1 MVGYVPVRPSAA
13 SQKKSFTRAP
23 LKTTTFSFGNFS
35 KKAVNETL
43 GRIGS
48 NSEKENSHK
57 VQKSGGCIKE
67 KARSNQQ
74 MIKKEA
80 NAQNN
85 MYQQQRELSKALKE
99 FENKPKAKGYKS
111 IESQIEQYEGLDR
124 AKDMLDK
131 AKALAASVSRQSSES
146 KKKLQIQRAI
156 QRANGIANDPLEQ
169 ERIKKLAKEMA
180 KKRQKASEEI
190 RKKAMDAI
198 SKIKEKRDGMER
210 EKAKQQR
217 KKFPTREETEKMRLA
232 NERRYLKAK
241 MEELDKIK
249 EKKIKL
255 DAVSRYKCTVGA
267 KDEKVLKSR
276 PVSEITQEIE
286 RYEKE
291 KREKALE
298 AHQKMKVRQSEHL
311 KELESRRRKQEK
323 ERKKERNRK
332 KTLLKS
338 VKKEVMRDVR
348 SYLKEE
354 EMKKDFKRV
363 YGETNDSLLW
373 FDPVPKTTP
382 RVPRR
387 PSTNQNN
394 ARNQQTIPY
403 EEQLEKKIDGFKDKR
418 DSLNGHAWN
427 SRIANVLVDESEKG
441 DPYNGLSRLIFKEKN
456 WQKSIRRF
464 TMKGIERRQKLNES
478 ANAKRSNAWWT
489 RSNLGVA
496 PPTPSNKSACGSST
510 Q

>member
-23 LKTTTFSFGNFS
+23 LKTTTFSFSNFGN
-35 KKAVNETL
+35 KVLKETL
-43 GRIGS
+43 SHNGS
-48 NSEKENSHK
+48 KIEKENSHK
-57 VQKSGGCIKE
+57 SQKNAYSKKE
-67 KARSNQQ
+67 LASTQQ
-74 MIKKEA
+74 MMVKKDE
-80 NAQNN
+80 NPQNN

-99 FENKPKAKGYKS
+99 YQNKPKAKGYKS

-124 AKDMLDK
+124 AKNLLDK
-131 AKALAASVSRQSSES
+131 ANALAASISRQSSES

-156 QRANGIANDPLEQ
+156 QRASNLANDPLEQ

-198 SKIKEKRDGMER
+198 TKIKQKRNGIEK

-249 EKKIKL
+249 EKNLKL
-255 DAVSRYKCTVGA
+255 EAVSRYKCTVGSNNT
-267 KDEKVLKSR
+267 KTLKSR
-276 PVSEITQEIE
+276 PVSEITEEIE

-291 KREKALE
+291 KREKAIE

-311 KELESRRRKQEK
+311 KELESRRKKQEK
-323 ERKKERNRK
+323 KKKKERNRK
-332 KTLLKS
+332 KTLLKT

-348 SYLKEE
+348 TYLKEE

-363 YGETNDSLLW
+363 YGESNDSLLW

-382 RVPRR
+382 RLPRR
-387 PSTNQNN
+387 SSTHQNN
-394 ARNQQTIPY
+394 ATNVQKISY
-403 EEQLEKKIDGFKDKR
+403 EEQLEKKIDEFEAKR
-418 DSLNGHAWN
+418 DSLNGDAWN
-427 SRIANVLVDESEKG
+427 SRIANVLVDEAEKG

-464 TMKGIERRQKLNES
+464 TMRGIERRQKRSEA

-489 RSNLGVA
+489 RSNLGVE
-496 PPTPSNKSACGSST
+496 NKSTSGPST
-510 Q
+510 KDTKE